1 MMGKERFK
9 KLFLMLMTALLLF
22 SVDLDFSR
30 AWFEQ
35 YNFKRIIG
43 RRYYFW
49 GYVALLSLYL
59 ALNMLVGKVFSA
71 FRVIHQQYVEVIL
84 SHAYTAVLV
93 NGGTYLELALIGR
106 WKFMEHITPMLAVAL
121 LNFLIGIVWSVV
133 VRWLYGN
140 IYPAHEVLLIY
151 GKQSTAPLE
160 AELQR
165 RSGRY
170 HLGARISL
178 EEGREQIAREIM
190 RHESVMLGDMSAE
203 DREFYIRFCY
213 ENKKR
218 CYCQTSLSDIMLMSS
233 GKFPCRI

>member
-1 MMGKERFK
+1 
-9 KLFLMLMTALLLF
+9 MLMTALLLF
-22 SVDLDFSR
+22 LWTWTFSR

-121 LNFLIGIVWSVV
+121 LNFLIGIVWSSADISP
-133 VRWLYGN
+133 N
-140 IYPAHEVLLIY
+140 ITD
-151 GKQSTAPLE
+151 S
-160 AELQR
+160 
-165 RSGRY
+165 
-170 HLGARISL
+170 
-178 EEGREQIAREIM
+178 
-190 RHESVMLGDMSAE
+190 
-203 DREFYIRFCY
+203 
-213 ENKKR
+213 
-218 CYCQTSLSDIMLMSS
+218 
-233 GKFPCRI
+233 